1 MISPIFSPSQVH
13 GEYTTIA
20 AVIGTLFLTTSCQ
33 IASDYRISDD
43 PNAVRRASSVMAD
56 TYSPTS
62 GRQRDMDAEISG
74 TSEDFLSKATFGSAR
89 EQASALAKAF
99 GHTGGL
105 PQEAWWNAETK
116 RPMLSHSG
124 QTVSMGLDEA
134 YRRSIEHSN
143 QMKVFASLPLIRE
156 TAIDEAEGDF
166 DPEVFAESRYDRTH
180 EPTGSLLE
188 TGSAEDFFQERGWTF
203 ESGVRKKF
211 APGTSVA
218 LSQEFSRVANNS
230 QFFTPDD
237 QGRSRLKL
245 SVMQPLL
252 RGAGVE
258 YNRSLVQI
266 AKLDAETGYDEF
278 IRQAETHLM
287 EVNRTYWALYLA
299 RAAHLEKQR
308 LVSETETVV
317 AEIESRFDLDTV
329 GSQRSRV
336 RAALAS
342 RKADLLRSELAIK
355 NAESRL
361 RTLINDPVFVEEQI
375 GEVVP
380 ADMPVASLVAPS
392 FDSSV
397 EDALAFRPEIHQAE
411 NHLRAADI
419 REAMAAN
426 EKRPTLDF
434 VGEVGVSSLQGEG
447 DWTGAFADQYN
458 DGRPTW
464 GVGLVASMPLERRA
478 AKARHLRT
486 QLEVRQKKDQLR
498 STMDTVLLE
507 VQIAHRE
514 VVTAWPDAKAKWE
527 AADAA
532 EQELS
537 SLRDRREIET
547 AESGTSFYLEKV
559 LDAQDRRAQ
568 TREDF
573 LRALVIYNASL
584 TNLERAKG
592 TLLQAE
598 DIGVVRTEDDAH
610 LPLIR
615 LVKNEAASHA
625 KNVYANYK

>member
-1 MISPIFSPSQVH
+1 V
-13 GEYTTIA
+13 
-20 AVIGTLFLTTSCQ
+20 VGTLFLTTSCQ
-33 IASDYRISDD
+33 IASDYRVSDD
-43 PNAVRRASSVMAD
+43 PNAVRRASSVFTE
-56 TYSPTS
+56 TYSPES
-62 GRQRDMDAEISG
+62 DSQRDLDAEIAEE
-74 TSEDFLSKATFGSAR
+74 SEGFLSKVTFGSAR
-89 EQASALAKAF
+89 EQGSALAKAF
-99 GHTGGL
+99 GRSGAVPRQTWWTGD
-105 PQEAWWNAETK
+105 TM
-116 RPMLSHSG
+116 RPLLSHSG
-124 QTVSMGLDEA
+124 ETVTMGLDEA
-134 YRRSIEHSN
+134 YRRAITHSN
-143 QMKVFASLPLIRE
+143 QMKVFATLPLIRE

-166 DPEVFAESRYDRTH
+166 DPELFAQSRYDRTH

-188 TGSAEDFFQERGWTF
+188 TGNPDDFFQERGWTF

-299 RAAHLEKQR
+299 RAAHLEKER
-308 LVSETETVV
+308 LVRDTETVV
-317 AEIESRFDLDTV
+317 EEIESRSDLDSV

-342 RKADLLRSELAIK
+342 RKSDLLRSELAIK

-361 RTLINDPVFVEEQI
+361 RTLINDPIFVEAKI
-375 GEVVP
+375 GEIVP
-380 ADMPVASLVAPS
+380 GDMPIAAPVAPS
-392 FDSSV
+392 FEASV
-397 EDALAFRPEIHQAE
+397 DDALAFRPEIHQAE

-419 REAMAAN
+419 RESMAKN
-426 EKRPTLDF
+426 EKRLSLDF
-434 VGEVGVSSLQGEG
+434 VGEVGVSSLQGNG
-447 DWTGAFADQYN
+447 DWTSAFADQYN

-478 AKARHLRT
+478 AKARHLRSE
-486 QLEVRQKKDQLR
+486 LEVRQNRDQLR

-514 VVTAWPDAKAKWE
+514 VVTAWPEAKAKWE

-532 EQELS
+532 EKELA
-537 SLRDRREIET
+537 SLRDRREVET

-568 TREDF
+568 TREEF

-610 LPLIR
+610 LPLIQ
-615 LVKNEAASHA
+615 LVKKEAASHA